1 MKRTTIFLPE
11 DLHEELRKE
20 AFRARVSMAQLIR
33 ARLELGRAAR
43 RRGRRSKD
51 PLLDDPLLKVA
62 GIIHDGTL
70 TRNLDEELY
79 EI

>member
-11 DLHEELRKE
+11 DLHEELREE
-20 AFRARVSMAQLIR
+20 AFRSRVSMAQLIR
-33 ARLELGRAAR
+33 ARLEQGRAR
-43 RRGRRSKD
+43 RSRRSKD
-51 PLLDDPLLKVA
+51 LVLDDPLLKVA

>member
-20 AFRARVSMAQLIR
+20 AFRSRVSMAQLIR
-33 ARLELGRAAR
+33 ARLEQGRTSR
-43 RRGRRSKD
+43 KRSRRSED
-51 PLLDDPLLKVA
+51 ALLDDPLLKVA
-62 GIIHDGTL
+62 GIGSDGTL

-79 EI
+79 GI